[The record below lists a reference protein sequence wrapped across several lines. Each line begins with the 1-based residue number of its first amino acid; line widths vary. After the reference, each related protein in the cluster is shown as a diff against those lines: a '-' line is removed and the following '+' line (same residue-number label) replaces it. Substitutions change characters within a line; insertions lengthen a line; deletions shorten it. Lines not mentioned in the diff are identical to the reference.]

1 MNKKF
6 IIYGFGRMGLT
17 HYAILN
23 QLIENTEFVF
33 VDPNKKVNFFAKRNL
48 SAKIVSSDQNLN
60 QTFDFALICTPPMF
74 HVPILEKCI
83 KQKIPN
89 IFVEKPFGGVSDDFS
104 SLVNSDKS
112 ISIGYV
118 LRFNPI
124 IQWVKGFIDI
134 EKVEKV
140 EGLYFSNTIEQ
151 KPKGWRNGS
160 YSGVTN
166 EVGAHIID
174 LCVYVFGLSNPLI
187 INKQTE
193 SIISDVEDILIAD
206 LEDKSIKYHFH
217 FDWVNKNYRK
227 PVFKFTVTFKDDTF
241 IKFDQQKAEYFDN
254 CNNLI
259 SSISVAD
266 LAQKVPFYLRG
277 VEFTSQMQDF
287 VGLKKTISNLSDALI
302 TRNVIKN
309 LLLNETNFRR

>member
-1 MNKKF
+1 MNKRF

-23 QLIENTEFVF
+23 QLIEKTEFVF

-48 SAKIVSSDQNLN
+48 NAKIVSSDRNLK

-74 HVPILEKCI
+74 HISLLQNCI

-89 IFVEKPFGGVSDDFS
+89 IFIEKPFGGISDDFS
-104 SLVNSDKS
+104 SLVNIDES

-124 IQWVKGFIDI
+124 VQWVKKFIDI
-134 EKVEKV
+134 SKIEKVD
-140 EGLYFSNTIEQ
+140 GFYFSNTIEQ
-151 KPKGWRNGS
+151 KPKGWRNGT

-166 EVGAHIID
+166 EVGTHIID
-174 LCVYVFGLSNPLI
+174 LCVYIFGLSNPSI
-187 INKQTE
+187 INKKTE
-193 SIISDVEDILIAD
+193 SIISDVEDVLIAD

-227 PVFKFTVTFKDDTF
+227 PVFKFIVNLKDGTFLR
-241 IKFDQQKAEYFDN
+241 FDQQKAEYFDN
-254 CNNLI
+254 SHNLL
-259 SSISVAD
+259 SKISVAD

-277 VEFTSQMQDF
+277 VEFTSQMEDF
-287 VGLKKTISNLSDALI
+287 IDSKKTISNLSDALI
-302 TRNVIKN
+302 TRNVIKK
-309 LLLNETNFRR
+309 LITQ

>member
-1 MNKKF
+1 MFMNKRF

-23 QLIENTEFVF
+23 QLIEKTEFVF
-33 VDPNKKVNFFAKRNL
+33 VEPNKKVNYFAKRNL

-60 QTFDFALICTPPMF
+60 QSFDYALICTPPMF
-74 HVPILEKCI
+74 HISILEKCI
-83 KQKIPN
+83 QQKIPN
-89 IFVEKPFGGVSDDFS
+89 IFVEKPFGGVIDDFS
-104 SLVNSDKS
+104 SVVNSNES

-124 IQWVKGFIDI
+124 VQWVKEFIDIAKI
-134 EKVEKV
+134 EKVE
-140 EGLYFSNTIEQ
+140 GFYFSNTIEQ
-151 KPKGWRNGS
+151 KPQGWRNGF

-174 LCVYVFGLSNPLI
+174 LCVYIFGLSSPYI
-187 INKQTE
+187 INKQSQ
-193 SIISDVEDILIAD
+193 SIISDVDDILIAD

-217 FDWVNKNYRK
+217 FDWVNKDYRK
-227 PVFKFTVTFKDDTF
+227 PVFKFTITMKDGTF

-254 CNNLI
+254 NNNLI
-259 SSISVAD
+259 SKISVAD

-287 VGLKKTISNLSDALI
+287 VGSKKTISNVSEALI
-302 TRNVIKN
+302 TRNVIKK
-309 LLLNETNFRR
+309 LITQ